1 VGTVI
6 NALTKS
12 RSASYHRQTMF
23 RLIILAAVGVLFWT
37 STPARNV
44 TADAL
49 STIEQAVRP

>member
-1 VGTVI
+1 MLA
-6 NALTKS
+6 ALSKP
-12 RSASYHRQTMF
+12 RPLSYHRQIMY

-49 STIEQAVRP
+49 STVEQIVRP

>member
-1 VGTVI
+1 ML
-6 NALTKS
+6 ASLTKP
-12 RSASYHRQTMF
+12 RTPSYHRATMF

>member
-1 VGTVI
+1 M
-6 NALTKS
+6 
-12 RSASYHRQTMF
+12 SATPVNTAIDPMF
-23 RLIILAAVGVLFWT
+23 RLLMIAAVGVLFWT